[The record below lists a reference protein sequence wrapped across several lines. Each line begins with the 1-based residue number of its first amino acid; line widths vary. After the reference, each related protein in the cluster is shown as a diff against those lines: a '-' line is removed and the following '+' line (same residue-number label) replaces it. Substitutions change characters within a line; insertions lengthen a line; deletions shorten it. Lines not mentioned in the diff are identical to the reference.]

1 MSGIVQSILE
11 ERSDMKGC
19 TPSGTN
25 EVENLADVGTTV
37 ELVARTRRFCVDCTQ
52 SIKPTYDQIK
62 DSFKDYQLVGTVGT
76 LIDSLDCSTENI
88 LFLLEN
94 NRLCDAPILLRSVID
109 GSAKCV
115 YLLSAPSVEE
125 ENRRL
130 EEFVNILPQ
139 KEWASFEQPAHN
151 MKYNFFGS
159 NYKSPIF
166 DFFHQI
172 VQREKTRPGEGKLI
186 KEVDARWRFWNL
198 TQALRRECPQW
209 AEGADLFEFYYAF
222 SNPLVHKSA
231 LGCQRLFEE
240 AKLING
246 QYGTSIIGYA
256 SPILALNV
264 WLLYC
269 RLFLFAR
276 KVGLDVQPLMD
287 VMQNSRDLFDKFAA
301 IESFAIRTFT
311 QQSNDTPKNSQTKP
325 FDAISTDAEELK

>member
-1 MSGIVQSILE
+1 
-11 ERSDMKGC
+11 MKGC

-37 ELVARTRRFCVDCTQ
+37 ELVGRTRRFCVDCTQ

-62 DSFKDYQLVGTVGT
+62 DSFKDYPLVGTVGT

-94 NRLCDAPILLRSVID
+94 NRLCDVPILLRSVID
-109 GSAKCV
+109 GSAKCA

-151 MKYNFFGS
+151 MKYNFFGR
-159 NYKSPIF
+159 NYKSPVF
-166 DFFHQI
+166 DFFYQT
-172 VQREKTRPGEGKLI
+172 VQREKTRPDEGKLI
-186 KEVDARWRFWNL
+186 KEVDVRWRFWNL

-209 AEGADLFEFYYAF
+209 AEEADLFEFYYAF

-246 QYGTSIIGYA
+246 WYAGSIIAYA
-256 SPILALNV
+256 SPILILSAL
-264 WLLYC
+264 LLYC

-276 KVGLDVQPLMD
+276 KTGLDVQTLID
-287 VMQNSRDLFDKFAA
+287 VAQNSHDLFERAA
-301 IESFAIRTFT
+301 TIEAATLKKFT
-311 QQSNDTPKNSQTKP
+311 QQVNDVPR
-325 FDAISTDAEELK
+325 